1 MSSYMFAHSVYETLH
16 QFVSAQ
22 KLHPILVNFTAALIP
37 VSVGSDI
44 FARVFGKQALRD
56 TGWWTLCFAA
66 VITPFTAMTGWLFW
80 MNDDNGVSG
89 MTIHKW
95 LGTALAVLLVG
106 LVLWRWWFVRSDSR
120 PNVFYLL
127 VALAVVVALVYQ
139 GHLGGDQS
147 FSMSSALAPPARSS
161 LAMMLSEN
169 TGPFIGTKSSRAAD
183 REGECLGTQRHAC
196 PDRQGVAGH
205 RLGRVEGLVAPR
217 KAGAVLRFSS
227 ESRRHIRQA
236 HHRSQLRCCVIV

>member
-1 MSSYMFAHSVYETLH
+1 MSSYIFAHSIYETLH

-44 FARVFGKQALRD
+44 LARVFGKQTLRD

-66 VITPFTAMTGWLFW
+66 VITPFTAITGWLFW

-95 LGTALAVLLVG
+95 LGTALAVLLLG
-106 LVLWRWWFVRSDSR
+106 LVLWRWWFFKSDSR
-120 PNVFYLL
+120 PNVLYLL
-127 VALAVVVALVYQ
+127 VALAVVGSVVYQ

-147 FSMSSALAPPARSS
+147 FSMSSDLAPPSRFS
-161 LAMMLSEN
+161 LAMMIPEN
-169 TGPFIGTKSSRAAD
+169 TGPFIRCKSSRAD
-183 REGECLGTQRHAC
+183 GREEECLGTQGHARA
-196 PDRQGVAGH
+196 DRQGLAGH
-205 RLGRVEGLVAPR
+205 RLGRLDGLVAPR
-217 KAGAVLRFSS
+217 KAGAVLSFFS
-227 ESRRHIRQA
+227 ESRRHVRQA
-236 HHRSQLRCCVIV
+236 HHRSQLSCCVIV